1 MAANFWNQYTAN
13 SPEMQ
18 VENEKNK
25 NKKTENEKNS
35 GEIVVK
41 FLEKAVKRGEGKN
54 LDNVTNLY

>member
-35 GEIVVK
+35 GKNVVK
-41 FLEKAVKRGEGKN
+41 FLGKAVERGERRSAIM
-54 LDNVTNLY
+54 

>member
-1 MAANFWNQYTAN
+1 
-13 SPEMQ
+13 MQ

-35 GEIVVK
+35 GKIVVK

>member
-1 MAANFWNQYTAN
+1 MAANFWNQYTAD

-35 GEIVVK
+35 GKNVVK
-41 FLEKAVKRGEGKN
+41 FSEKAVERGKGRASIM
-54 LDNVTNLY
+54 

>member
-41 FLEKAVKRGEGKN
+41 FLEKAEERWTGRASIM
-54 LDNVTNLY
+54 